1 MLQHTLLENIKLCP
15 KIKLIF
21 VPKNQWII
29 VMTIYLFLLQ
39 FEILRQKLLKLNAAN
54 YFWLS
59 TFTKINIFAAKIQII

>member
-1 MLQHTLLENIKLCP
+1 
-15 KIKLIF
+15 
-21 VPKNQWII
+21 
-29 VMTIYLFLLQ
+29 MTIYLFLLE